1 MSLFP
6 RSYITQNQSSVP
18 PIIRLLDEFDRYSR
32 NVDYSSDEVSQNYR
46 NRDRSPHHVKSFSP
60 KFDIKELSDA
70 YELYG
75 ELPGIAQ
82 EDVDMEFTDASTIT
96 IKGRIERNYSGV
108 SKNVQGSEGSS
119 KPVRKATVEDE
130 CASQE
135 SKVSLTRNEGVNSKP
150 SEKFWVMERSI
161 GEFSRSFAFPVR
173 VDQDN
178 VKASMKNGILS
189 VFVPKGWKQE
199 GRKITIQ

>member
-32 NVDYSSDEVSQNYR
+32 NVDYSSDE
-46 NRDRSPHHVKSFSP
+46 HVKSFSP
-60 KFDIKELSDA
+60 KFDIKELPDA

-75 ELPGIAQ
+75 ELPGVAQ
-82 EDVDMEFTDASTIT
+82 KDVDMEFTDASTLT
-96 IKGRIERNYSGV
+96 IKGRIERNYSGG
-108 SKNVQGSEGSS
+108 SKIVQGSESSS
-119 KPVRKATVEDE
+119 KPK
-130 CASQE
+130 
-135 SKVSLTRNEGVNSKP
+135 NEGVNSNP
-150 SEKFWVMERSI
+150 SEKFWVMERNI